1 LRGLV
6 PVIAAIALPGFQSWE
21 LAFAYADNP
30 TATWF
35 VLASGS
41 QTVSE
46 SVIFT
51 WDTTSLADGDYVLRL
66 RIFSGEGYKDVT
78 VPVRVA
84 NYTVYTPTPSQVP
97 TATATFPPT
106 FTPLPSL
113 TPAPT
118 NGPTGTPAPPN
129 PAVLSTDEILFNL
142 GRGAGLVLLLF
153 ACFGGLF
160 ALVRRF
166 RS

>member
-1 LRGLV
+1 V
-6 PVIAAIALPGFQSWE
+6 PVIATITLASFRSWE
-21 LAFAYADNP
+21 LVFAYADNP
-30 TATWF
+30 TDTWF

-46 SVIFT
+46 AVIFT

-66 RIFSGEGYKDVT
+66 RIFADDGYKDGMVF
-78 VPVRVA
+78 VRVA
-84 NYTVYTPTPSQVP
+84 NYTVYTPTPSRTP
-97 TATATFPPT
+97 TATVTFPPT

-113 TPAPT
+113 TQAPT
-118 NGPTGTPAPPN
+118 AGPTGTPLPPN
-129 PAVLSTDEILFNL
+129 PAVLSSGDILFSF
-142 GRGAGLVLLLF
+142 GRGAGLMLLLF

-160 ALVRRF
+160 VLTRRF